1 MPNNKYGIAV
11 VVFFSIKFTIDTIKK
26 HIEASKKNIHLI
38 LSFSTSVKFRFFIT
52 DQLFCDFC
60 TFISF

>member
-26 HIEASKKNIHLI
+26 HIEASKKHIHLI
-38 LSFSTSVKFRFFIT
+38 FF
-52 DQLFCDFC
+52 FFHN
-60 TFISF
+60 FPPP

>member
-1 MPNNKYGIAV
+1 MPNSKYDIAGI
-11 VVFFSIKFTIDTIKK
+11 VFLSTKFTIDTIKK
-26 HIEASKKNIHLI
+26 HIEASKKHIHLI